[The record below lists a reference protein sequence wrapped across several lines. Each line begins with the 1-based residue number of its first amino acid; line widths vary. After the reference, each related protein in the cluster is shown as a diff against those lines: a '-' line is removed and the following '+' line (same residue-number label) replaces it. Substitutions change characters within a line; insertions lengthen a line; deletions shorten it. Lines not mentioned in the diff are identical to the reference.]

1 MRRTKVVIDVSSIGS
16 FFGKGKKIL
25 EGGAEMDGKE
35 GIGRS
40 KVMLEI
46 DLGGR
51 EDTNIKV

>member
-1 MRRTKVVIDVSSIGS
+1 MAKAKRYCQ
-16 FFGKGKKIL
+16 
-25 EGGAEMDGKE
+25 GAEMDGKE